1 MNEADTC
8 RTYVLPKLIEAGWDT
23 PPHSLTEQR
32 TFTDSRIIPVGTSIR
47 RGKQKRA
54 DYLLRYTR
62 DFPLAVVEA
71 KADYKSP
78 ADGMQQAKEY
88 AEILGLK
95 FAYTTN
101 GHGIAEFD
109 FITGIEA
116 ILTAF
121 PSPSALWQRL
131 QSNQGLT
138 GEQAEQLLTPYN
150 LQAGKTP
157 RYYQD
162 IAIHR
167 AVQTIV
173 QGKPRV
179 LLTMATGTGKTT
191 TAFQICW
198 KLWAARWNRA
208 GGYRRPKILYLADRN
223 ILVDDPMIKDF
234 APFGDAAHKIAHG
247 EAIKSRDLYFAI
259 YQAIAQ
265 DERRPGLYR
274 EYAPE
279 YPFTG

>member
-8 RTYVLPKLIEAGWDT
+8 RTYVLPRLVDAGWDT

-32 TFTDSRIIPVGTSIR
+32 TFTDGQIIPVGTSIR

-62 DFPLAVVEA
+62 DFPIAVVEA

-88 AEILGLK
+88 ADILGLK
-95 FAYTTN
+95 FAYSTN
-101 GHGIAEFD
+101 GLSVVEFD
-109 FITGIEA
+109 FITGTET

-121 PSPSALWQRL
+121 PSPADLWQRL
-131 QSNQGLT
+131 QNSEGLT
-138 GEQAEQLLTPYN
+138 SEQAEQLLTPYN
-150 LQAGKTP
+150 LQAGKPP

-167 AVQTIV
+167 AVQALV
-173 QGKPRV
+173 QGTRRV

-198 KLWAARWNRA
+198 KLWTARWNRA
-208 GGYRRPKILYLADRN
+208 GSYRRPKILYLADRN
-223 ILVDDPMIKDF
+223 ILLDCCVL
-234 APFGDAAHKIAHG
+234 PFLV
-247 EAIKSRDLYFAI
+247 SL
-259 YQAIAQ
+259 
-265 DERRPGLYR
+265 
-274 EYAPE
+274 
-279 YPFTG
+279 